1 MRRTLLIA
9 DDSVT
14 IRKVVEI
21 TFADS
26 DLRVETAGS
35 GQEALDKI
43 ARLRPDVVLADVV
56 MPEPAGYEIC
66 LAVKASANPVPV
78 VLLAGTFEPFDA
90 ARAATCGADAH
101 LVKPFD
107 TKTLVDE
114 VWRLLEPRKPSHPV
128 VLPPAEEEDELEAV
142 LDEMAARPR
151 PVAAAEA
158 PPEPEP
164 EPAPAAA
171 VSRPA
176 APEPAPEPEPA
187 PGRTLSDA
195 DVEAIAKL
203 VVAKLS
209 EPILREIAWEVVPD
223 LAEAIVRERLRQLE
237 RDEREVR

>member
-66 LAVKASANPVPV
+66 RVVKASAHPVPV

-90 ARAATCGADAH
+90 GRAAACGADAH

-107 TKTLVDE
+107 TKTLVEE
-114 VWRLLEPRKPSHPV
+114 VGRLLAARETRPPV
-128 VLPPAEEEDELEAV
+128 VLPLAEEEDELEAV
-142 LDEMAARPR
+142 LDEMAGRPHLV
-151 PVAAAEA
+151 PEPGPGPEAETPRSA
-158 PPEPEP
+158 EPEP
-164 EPAPAAA
+164 M
-171 VSRPA
+171 
-176 APEPAPEPEPA
+176 PAPE
-187 PGRTLSDA
+187 RTLTDA

-203 VVAKLS
+203 VVARLS

>member
-66 LAVKASANPVPV
+66 RAVKASATPVPV

-90 ARAATCGADAH
+90 ERAAACGADAH

-107 TKTLVDE
+107 TKTLVEE
-114 VWRLLEPRKPSHPV
+114 VWRLLAPRPAPAAV
-128 VLPPAEEEDELEAV
+128 IAPRAEEEGELEAV
-142 LDEMAARPR
+142 LDEMAGRPR
-151 PVAAAEA
+151 PA
-158 PPEPEP
+158 PEPEP
-164 EPAPAAA
+164 EPAPEPEAIAE
-171 VSRPA
+171 A
-176 APEPAPEPEPA
+176 APPVEPVPLPVVPA
-187 PGRTLSDA
+187 DPPARTLTDA
-195 DVEAIAKL
+195 DVDAIAKL

>member
-26 DLRVETAGS
+26 ALRVETAGS
-35 GQEALDKI
+35 GAEALDKI
-43 ARLRPDVVLADVV
+43 ERLRPDVVLADVV

-66 LAVKASANPVPV
+66 RAVKASERPVPV

-90 ARAATCGADAH
+90 ERAAACGADAH

-114 VWRLLEPRKPSHPV
+114 VTRLLAVRRPPPPTV
-128 VLPPAEEEDELEAV
+128 VVPDVDEDELEAV
-142 LDEMAARPR
+142 LDEMAGRPD
-151 PVAAAEA
+151 
-158 PPEPEP
+158 P
-164 EPAPAAA
+164 EPAPAVAPAPPPAPEAA
-171 VSRPA
+171 AAPAPA
-176 APEPAPEPEPA
+176 APAEPA
-187 PGRTLSDA
+187 RHLTDA
-195 DVEAIAKL
+195 DVDAIARL
-203 VVAKLS
+203 VVARLS
-209 EPILREIAWEVVPD
+209 ESVLREIAWEVVPEV
-223 LAEAIVRERLRQLE
+223 AEAVVRERLRQLE

>member
-43 ARLRPDVVLADVV
+43 ARLRPDLVLADVV

-66 LAVKASANPVPV
+66 RVVKASEHPVPV

-90 ARAATCGADAH
+90 DRAAACGADAH

-114 VWRLLEPRKPSHPV
+114 VARLLAPRGIPAPV
-128 VLPPAEEEDELEAV
+128 VLPLAEEEDELEAV
-142 LDEMAARPR
+142 LDEMAGRVR
-151 PVAAAEA
+151 
-158 PPEPEP
+158 PEPEP
-164 EPAPAAA
+164 PRAPEPVVEAVPASAEPAPA
-171 VSRPA
+171 PA
-176 APEPAPEPEPA
+176 EPVPAPE
-187 PGRTLSDA
+187 RTLTDA
-195 DVEAIAKL
+195 DVEAIARL

>member
-114 VWRLLEPRKPSHPV
+114 VWRLLEPRRAAHPV

-151 PVAAAEA
+151 PVAAPEV

-164 EPAPAAA
+164 AAAAA

-176 APEPAPEPEPA
+176 APEPAPEPA

>member
-1 MRRTLLIA
+1 MGAGQRPPPAAVMRRTLLIA

-21 TFADS
+21 AFSDS

-35 GQEALDKI
+35 GHEALEKI
-43 ARLRPDVVLADVV
+43 ARLGPDVVLADVV
-56 MPEPAGYEIC
+56 MPEPSGYEIC
-66 LAVKASANPVPV
+66 RAVKSSARPVPV

-90 ARAATCGADAH
+90 GRAAACGADAH

-107 TKTLVDE
+107 TKTLVEE
-114 VWRLLEPRKPSHPV
+114 VARLLGPRE
-128 VLPPAEEEDELEAV
+128 LPPAVVVPEAHEDELEAV
-142 LDEMAARPR
+142 LDEMAGHPD
-151 PVAAAEA
+151 
-158 PPEPEP
+158 
-164 EPAPAAA
+164 PAL
-171 VSRPA
+171 PA
-176 APEPAPEPEPA
+176 APEPAVEEPA
-187 PGRTLSDA
+187 GPPPPGRTLTDA
-195 DVEAIAKL
+195 DVEAIARL